1 MVDEI
6 VIDPVIG
13 VEGVKQGRREC
24 GGERVLHGESRKIE
38 VYARHAA
45 EESVAQIFTFA

>member
-6 VIDPVIG
+6 VIDPVIR
-13 VEGVKQGRREC
+13 VEGVEQGRRQW
-24 GGERVLHGESRKIE
+24 GGERVLHGEIQEIE

-45 EESVAQIFTFA
+45 EE

>member
-1 MVDEI
+1 VFCMA
-6 VIDPVIG
+6 
-13 VEGVKQGRREC
+13 R
-24 GGERVLHGESRKIE
+24 SRKIE